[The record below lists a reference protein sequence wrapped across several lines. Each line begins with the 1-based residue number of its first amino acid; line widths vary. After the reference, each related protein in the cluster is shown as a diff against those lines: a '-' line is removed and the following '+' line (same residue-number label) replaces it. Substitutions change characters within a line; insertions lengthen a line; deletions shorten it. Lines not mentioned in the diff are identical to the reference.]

1 MDAYTVQDLIF
12 VVGLCAMWALGF
24 RAGQTA

>member
-1 MDAYTVQDLIF
+1 MDAYTVQDVLF
-12 VVGLCAMWALGF
+12 VIGLCGMWALGF